1 MADQTQ
7 LSFTGDWRITVT
19 GRDASWAQRVIASG
33 TAAGTQI
40 LGGNP
45 GAAMDVFGNGQAP
58 WTLSIEHNDGTHGW
72 HPNFVRGTS
81 AIAGPRLSWI
91 VESEDD
97 TTPAS
102 DRDFNDLVIHIEKLG
117 LVGQPVPPF
126 AILPGTLQAM
136 PEGVFEATLGR
147 YLMAVRIQNI
157 WTLAWPAT
165 ARVGLSDRCRA
176 WLAAAGVNVIDNWTA
191 KDQAA
196 LGQQVVG
203 GRVVVGALGPWETR
217 RIYFKVDVAQAAV
230 RKHQIELQV
239 MTDQGAEDIA
249 LVNKAAKAP
258 ISVTR
263 TTYDQSR
270 QAFVSRCDVGVMTA
284 SIKRMS
290 IDLTTFRRAVGIA
303 RQLGLG
309 GLGGQGGGGGGGTGG
324 GGGGMGAC
332 DRRTLELVRAQL
344 RAFLDGKEVDLC
356 ALWRLLACCCA
367 GHGGGD
373 GGQDGGGDWT
383 GTLDPGISFFL
394 FPTEVD
400 YAVEYTQ
407 PFAGQFGPIPFQD
420 PWWKLLLIIIAI
432 ILTIAAAIS
441 GGADLVNKSDDAVI
455 GTLTRS
461 VLNPLKTQPTSNPAA
476 TDPGSVDAAVVTL
489 NGNRGLT
496 PAMFTVLDAASDEAS
511 TTPIQMLGGKIDTP
525 GTILT
530 NAQITAIF
538 QNLADNPGDP
548 AAQDAVRAFK
558 SGSRSGT
565 SSGLLVSAV
574 TPVQPRGPE
583 EDGSTVFFLNQLR
596 FSQDETGNALSCPG
610 DSGSL
615 WFQKSSLAVIGLN
628 HAGSDGTDAIACRIE
643 DVLAAMGIRFA

>member
-7 LSFTGDWRITVT
+7 LSFTGDWRITVAS
-19 GRDASWAQRVIASG
+19 RDAGWSQQVTASG
-33 TAAGTQI
+33 TAAGTQT

-45 GAAMDVFGNGQAP
+45 GTTMDVFGNGQAP

-72 HPNFVRGTS
+72 QPNFVRGTS
-81 AIAGPRLSWI
+81 AIAGPSLSWI
-91 VESEDD
+91 VASEDD
-97 TTPAS
+97 TTSGS
-102 DRDFNDLVIHIEKLG
+102 DRDFNDLVIRLDKLG

-165 ARVGLSDRCRA
+165 ARVGVSDRCRA
-176 WLAAAGVNVIDNWTA
+176 WLAAAGVNVIDSWTV
-191 KDQAA
+191 KDQEA

-203 GRVVVGALGPWETR
+203 GRVVVGALGPWDTQ

-230 RKHQIELQV
+230 RKHQVELQV
-239 MTDQGAEDIA
+239 MTDQGAEDVA
-249 LVNKAAKAP
+249 LINKAARAP

-263 TTYDQSR
+263 TTYDQAR
-270 QAFVSRCDVGVMTA
+270 QAFVSRCDVGVLTA

-309 GLGGQGGGGGGGTGG
+309 SLGGQAGGGGSGSGGTR
-324 GGGGMGAC
+324 GMGGC
-332 DRRTLELVRAQL
+332 DQRTLELVRAQL
-344 RAFLDGKEVDLC
+344 RAFLDGKDVDLC
-356 ALWRLLACCCA
+356 ALWRLIAGCCA
-367 GHGGGD
+367 GHGGN
-373 GGQDGGGDWT
+373 GGKDGGGDWT
-383 GTLDPGISFFL
+383 GVLGPGISFFM

-400 YAVEYTQ
+400 YTVEYTP
-407 PFAGQFGPIPFQD
+407 PFSGQFGPIPFQD

-432 ILTIAAAIS
+432 ILTLAAAVS

-461 VLNPLKTQPTSNPAA
+461 VLSALKTRPASNPAA

-496 PAMFTVLDAASDEAS
+496 PAIFTVLDAASDEAS

-538 QNLADNPGDP
+538 QNLALNPGDP
-548 AAQDAVRAFK
+548 AAKDALRVFK

-565 SSGLLVSAV
+565 SSGVLSLGVI
-574 TPVQPRGPE
+574 PVKSRGPE
-583 EDGSTVFFLNQLR
+583 EDGSTVFFLNQLGV
-596 FSQDETGNALSCPG
+596 SPDETGNAVSCPG

-628 HAGSDGTDAIACRIE
+628 HGTGGDGTEAIACRIE